1 MKALILNSG
10 IGSRMGVLTSE
21 HPKCMTEIFGM
32 ETILSRQLKQ
42 LNEFGIKEVVIT
54 TGLYADVLQKYV
66 SSLNLPLKVSY
77 VHNAEFKDTNYIY
90 SIYCARK
97 LLDDDLILMHGDLV
111 FDNQVFDAVLQCG
124 TSCMTVSSTLELPQ
138 KDFKAV
144 ILDGCIQKVG
154 IDYFQ
159 NAMAAQPLYKLEK
172 SDWKIWLD
180 KIVEFCEHGQ
190 RKCYA
195 EDAFGKVSD
204 RCKIYPL
211 DVKDLLCN
219 EIDTPEDLELVSGLM
234 QQLENR
240 TVYISFST
248 DVIHS
253 GHIALIKKARRLG
266 NLIVGVISD
275 QVVASYKRYPL
286 LPYAERK
293 ILFENIIGVKK
304 VVEQTTLSYKEN
316 IEKYHPTY
324 VVHGDDWKE
333 GFQKPIRDE
342 VIALLSSY
350 GGKLIEFPYATDAKY
365 KTIEKQFSY
374 EQKMI
379 YIENRYGELDAYL
392 KENHVQRLFLV
403 CGHSVESHPLL
414 QYLMNEEERNGIQ
427 IIRFSD
433 FASNPTYESVVEGLA
448 KFEANQC
455 DTILAV
461 GGGSA
466 IDVAKCIKLFSGMD
480 STQSYLEQRIE
491 ENNIPLLVVPT
502 TAGTGSEV
510 TRFAVIYHNGIK
522 QSITHESCVPS
533 MVFMDPSF
541 LKTVPVYHR
550 KSTLLDALCH
560 SIESFWSVNATEESK
575 AYAREAIALILENRE
590 AYLNNESQGNVNMQ
604 RASQLA
610 GKAINITQTTA
621 GHAMCYMLTSIYGI
635 AHGHAA
641 ALCVAELW
649 PYMLSHIHDCVD
661 RRGERYIKQTMRE
674 LATAFECDTPS
685 EAADRFRETVV
696 CMGFEPLYSKGE
708 DIEVLVNNVKM
719 DRLQNYPIRLG
730 RKAIREV
737 YQKIIGMV
745 E

>member
-10 IGSRMGVLTSE
+10 MGSRMGVLTSE
-21 HPKCMTEIFGM
+21 HPKCMTEIFGV

-42 LNEFGIKEVVIT
+42 LNEFGIKEIVIT
-54 TGLYADVLQKYV
+54 TGLYGDILQRYV
-66 SSLNLPLKVSY
+66 SSLNLPLNVSY
-77 VHNAEFKDTNYIY
+77 VHNDEFRDTNYIY

-111 FDNQVFDAVLQCG
+111 FDNQVLDAVLQCG
-124 TSCMTVSSTLELPQ
+124 TSCMTVSSTLELPK

-144 ILDGCIQKVG
+144 IADGRIQKVG

-172 SDWKIWLD
+172 KDWRIWLG

-195 EDAFGKVSD
+195 EDAFGEVSD
-204 RCKIYPL
+204 ECKIYPL
-211 DVKDLLCN
+211 DVKKLLCN
-219 EIDTPEDLELVSGLM
+219 EIDTPEDLEVVSGLV

-286 LPYAERK
+286 LPYTERK
-293 ILFENIIGVKK
+293 ILFENIVGVSK

-316 IEKYHPTY
+316 IEKYRPTY

-342 VIALLSSY
+342 VIGLLSSY
-350 GGKLIEFPYATDAKY
+350 GGELIEFPYATDAKY

-379 YIENRYGELDAYL
+379 YIENRYEELDVYL

-403 CGHSVESHPLL
+403 CGHSVEAHPLMRHL
-414 QYLMNEEERNGIQ
+414 LNEEAKNGIQ
-427 IIRFSD
+427 VIRFSD
-433 FASNPTYESVVEGLA
+433 FSSNPTYEAVVEGLA
-448 KFEANQC
+448 KFDANQC
-455 DTILAV
+455 DAILAV

-466 IDVAKCIKLFSGMD
+466 IDVAKCIKLFWGMD
-480 STQSYLEQRIE
+480 SSQSYLEQRIE

-510 TRFAVIYHNGIK
+510 TRFAVIYYNGIK

-541 LKTVPVYHR
+541 LETVPAYHR

-560 SIESFWSVNATEESK
+560 SIESFWSVNATAGSK
-575 AYAREAIALILENRE
+575 AYAREAITLILENMA
-590 AYLNNESQGNVNMQ
+590 AYLNNEPQGNINIQ

-621 GHAMCYMLTSIYGI
+621 GHAMCYMLTSMYGI

-641 ALCVAELW
+641 ALCVAKLW
-649 PYMLSHIHDCVD
+649 PYMLRHSDDCVD
-661 RRGERYIKQTMRE
+661 RRGEKYFRQTMRE
-674 LATAFECDTPS
+674 LATAFECDTPD
-685 EAADRFRETVV
+685 EAVEKFCKILECMEFEEVRYVREDVEELVATV
-696 CMGFEPLYSKGE
+696 KT
-708 DIEVLVNNVKM
+708 
-719 DRLQNYPIRLG
+719 DRLQNHPIRLD
-730 RKAIREV
+730 KEAIKEIYLQILCR
-737 YQKIIGMV
+737 
-745 E
+745 